1 LYDARNYT
9 GGAFSELQV
18 STKDMQTAL
27 QANNIPL
34 SASSL
39 TWNSISFNVSG
50 NRMLVEAD
58 PGLAIV
64 LDGFEGTIQNIFS
77 GGQKSAACFTPDDHS
92 LVLGTDSGT
101 IQCLDLNSGSVVRT
115 LEGHKGPVGAI
126 ACNPKYAQLASS
138 CTNTCLWIW

>member
-64 LDGFEGTIQNIFS
+64 LDGFEGTVQNIFA
-77 GGQKSAACFTPDDHS
+77 GGQKSSACFTPDDHS

-115 LEGHKGPVGAI
+115 LEGHKGPVGAM

>member
-18 STKDMQTAL
+18 STQDMQTAL

-39 TWNSISFNVSG
+39 TWNSINFNVSG

-77 GGQKSAACFTPDDHS
+77 GGQKSSACFTPDDNS

-115 LEGHKGPVGAI
+115 LEGHKGPISAI

-138 CTNTCLWIW
+138 CTSTCLWIW